1 MNLSMERELPSHRRT
16 HSVSMLHQPR
26 LRLLRLDEICFTE
39 VVDGEFLE
47 RSGFRL
53 LNQPPV
59 VVPLGCVVLILD
71 GNHRCAYE
79 FVVRKQRTVECAVW
93 TPDPQ
98 VKVHGIQLAVEA
110 HRVVAGAADGLAP
123 GLIVYK

>member
-1 MNLSMERELPSHRRT
+1 M
-16 HSVSMLHQPR
+16 
-26 LRLLRLDEICFTE
+26 
-39 VVDGEFLE
+39 
-47 RSGFRL
+47 
-53 LNQPPV
+53 
-59 VVPLGCVVLILD
+59 LILD

-98 VKVHGIQLAVEA
+98 VKVLSCESTLLRSVMVHGIQLAVEA